1 VVAVSLS
8 MIVESVHPQTG
19 EKLVQQVPEIP
30 EADLGRLI
38 KEFATEEQIQ
48 EKLDGISMSPEAK
61 VLLAKLSSFSI
72 QVGERVFRLGKKI
85 LELVLLLAAKFP
97 STTFALI
104 LAALVTA
111 LIASIPL
118 LGPILS
124 GFLGPLL
131 VLFAL
136 GKGVWED
143 LKRSDSL
150 LSEAIEEAMQLFA
163 PLNQGAGA

>member
-1 VVAVSLS
+1 
-8 MIVESVHPQTG
+8 MIVESVHPKTG
-19 EKLVQQVPEIP
+19 EKLVQQITDIP
-30 EADLGRLI
+30 KEELGRLI
-38 KEFATEEQIQ
+38 REFATEQQIQ
-48 EKLDGISMSPEAK
+48 AKLDGISLPPEAK
-61 VLLAKLSSFSI
+61 VLLTKLSSYSI
-72 QVGERVFRLGKKI
+72 QVGERIFRLGKKI

-124 GFLGPLL
+124 GFLGPFL

-136 GKGVWED
+136 GKGLWED

-150 LSEAIEEAMQLFA
+150 LSEAIEEVVQLFS
-163 PLNQGAGA
+163 PLNKGVGA